1 MLSLLVVVNNFFFL
15 FYWINLDNLNWNPRG
30 KKPLGF
36 FITTVFNMLH
46 LLESFEYSQLCQ
58 RYDGTIYGIPSG
70 KRCLNGR
77 PVTSRPEK
85 YRSQSNKEL
94 VRKAR
99 ELGLS
104 EEQIKQA
111 QDRSI
116 ASGNFEREITI
127 ALQLNASKRKELRE
141 EIQTRFTKDPLTGFV
156 VPKDKLNKEVDEEDP
171 GVQVKRGQIGKDEA
185 LSLEIMKGSSES
197 PELIGIEFLARLKKD
212 PFENA
217 EGILYTSKVKGQTLE
232 EFFNSSDFNL
242 ELVQNSYY
250 NLRKT
255 LHVNG
260 ISHNDLNPNN
270 IIVKPDYKLAVGNFG
285 KSQVG
290 HKRAFVE
297 AMGVD
302 GTDPYFKKLHSKGL
316 LCFSESN
323 CQIKNNRSFDS
334 NNNSYKRLMSN
345 RERVGSM
352 LKRNHNVDFGE
363 IMSGNTLG
371 IKSRR
376 YSAINNLSDKQVYE
390 LIKDLYEGVFSDF
403 VGLILGFLM

>member
-1 MLSLLVVVNNFFFL
+1 
-15 FYWINLDNLNWNPRG
+15 
-30 KKPLGF
+30 
-36 FITTVFNMLH
+36 MLH

-85 YRSQSNKEL
+85 DKDQNDKKL
-94 VRKAR
+94 VGKAR
-99 ELGLS
+99 NLGLS

-111 QDRSI
+111 QERAV
-116 ASGNFEREITI
+116 ASGNFEREIEVAI
-127 ALQLNASKRKELRE
+127 QSNASKKKELRE

-156 VPKDKLNKEVDEEDP
+156 VPKDKLNIEVDEEDP

-197 PELIGIEFLARLKKD
+197 PELIGVEFVARPKKD
-212 PFENA
+212 PFDNA

-242 ELVQNSYY
+242 ELVQNNYY

-255 LHVNG
+255 LHING

-290 HKRAFVE
+290 YKRAFVE

-316 LCFSESN
+316 LCFSESS

-334 NNNSYKRLMSN
+334 NNSNYKKLMSN
-345 RERVGSM
+345 RHRVGSM
-352 LKRNHNVDFGE
+352 LKRNHNVDFGD
-363 IMSGNTLG
+363 IMSGDTLG
-371 IKSRR
+371 IRSRR
-376 YSAINNLSDKQVYE
+376 FSAINNLSDKQVYE
-390 LIKDLYEGVFSDF
+390 LLNILYEGIFSDF
-403 VGLILGFLM
+403 IGLIFEFLV